1 MNTIKKIVSVV
12 AAFLFGACMFVGC
25 SGETQTKT
33 VYELPYYSGTNVN
46 EITGEPE
53 YNQNLWR
60 RNTDLISGAD
70 PFILDNTAQ
79 DGYYYLYSTGSTNAF
94 SAYRTKNFTTWES
107 VGQVLTGEDGW
118 SAYWAPE
125 VVAEENADGELTYY
139 LFYSAMPSELAAS
152 DKKVMF
158 VATSSS
164 PAGPFEMVDFTDK
177 ESSGGNTHTNE
188 GDNSYARYALF
199 DYEALNKALNEAC
212 GTDFAVS
219 ELPSLI
225 DAHPFVTSDGERYIY
240 FSLEEPRGIV
250 GMKMENWYKID
261 YSTVT
266 LLTRVGYYS
275 LEDYEKEQA
284 GEYVEKNEYELIGA
298 EVNEGPEMI
307 EHNGK
312 YYLTFSVNGFY
323 DASYSVMQSV
333 GDSPLG
339 PFTKLKDDQNGLFL
353 SADLGSNAMASGT
366 GHHSFFTVGDK
377 LYICYHRHNIVG
389 SIDGGRGICV
399 DEVKWVETEDENGET
414 LDVLYA
420 NGPTVTIQ
428 PRFDTEAEYV
438 NIAEEG
444 TVTLVSG
451 TMENGSSAS
460 YLNDGLLSY
469 NVSVSQE
476 FLDAYVHEATSTTD
490 ATYEITFSEAR
501 EVRGVMVYGS
511 KYMDRNFSSVRDVE
525 IVAVENGTERTY
537 YIEELPIDDSCVVYN
552 EDELAL
558 GNYVIENVVYGSG
571 VYAEFNA
578 INVKSIRFTVT
589 CPEGQESVGVSEIAV
604 LGKRA

>member
-79 DGYYYLYSTGSTNAF
+79 DGYYYLYSTGATNAF

-284 GEYVEKNEYELIGA
+284 GENVEKNEYELIGA

-399 DEVKWVETEDENGET
+399 DEVKWVETEDEIGET

-476 FLDAYVHEATSTTD
+476 FLDAYVNEATSTTD

-511 KYMDRNFSSVRDVE
+511 KYMDRYFSSVRDVE
-525 IVAVENGTERTY
+525 IVAVNNGTERTY
-537 YIEELPIDDSCVVYN
+537 YIEELPIDNSCVVYN

-571 VYAEFNA
+571 VYAEFDA

-589 CPEGQESVGVSEIAV
+589 CPEGQERIGVSEIAV